1 MEQNLF
7 SREPLGFRSLALA
20 LIACMLLMV
29 SDWQHPE
36 WFKPVRDTL
45 HAAYNPIYRLAN
57 YPMLSGRW
65 LSQQAKSE
73 EVLRRE
79 NTAMQAELLQAD
91 VRLQKLAALSAE
103 NARLRGLL
111 DTPLLLDGRLLI
123 AEIIGTD
130 TNPLRHI
137 LVINRGQADGVFVG
151 QTVLDNQ
158 GVMGQVLAVYPQSA
172 RILLLSDKEHSAS
185 VRVERTGMRAI
196 LTGTGDSGS
205 LLLEYVQNTA
215 DIVAGDRLLTS
226 GLGERFPAGYPIGI
240 VSSVKRPGSQEF
252 ADVRVKPIARLEGT
266 HHVVLLFSQ
275 PLAQIQPQAQPQIRP
290 QVQLHA
296 QP

>member
-7 SREPLGFRSLALA
+7 SREPLGFRAFALA
-20 LIACMLLMV
+20 LIASMLLMV
-29 SDWQHPE
+29 SDWQHPN
-36 WFKPVRDTL
+36 WFKPVRDAL
-45 HAAYNPIYRLAN
+45 HAAYNPIYQLAN
-57 YPMLSGRW
+57 YPVLSSQW

-79 NTAMQAELLQAD
+79 NTAMQAELLQAQ
-91 VRLQKLAALSAE
+91 VRLQKLAELSAE
-103 NARLRGLL
+103 NSRLRGLL
-111 DTPLLLDGRLLI
+111 DTPLILDGRLLI

-137 LVINRGQADGVFVG
+137 LVINRGQKDGVFVG

-158 GVMGQVLAVYPQSA
+158 GVMGQVLAAYPQSS

-205 LLLEYVQNTA
+205 LLLEYVPNTA
-215 DIVAGDRLLTS
+215 DIVVGDRLITS
-226 GLGERFPAGYPIGI
+226 GLGERFPAGYPIGV
-240 VSSVKRPGSQEF
+240 VSSVHQQGSQEF
-252 ADVRVKPIARLEGT
+252 AEVRVKPIARLEGS
-266 HHVVLLFSQ
+266 HHVVLLFSK
-275 PLAQIQPQAQPQIRP
+275 PLARVQPNAQP
-290 QVQLHA
+290 
-296 QP
+296 

>member
-7 SREPLGFRSLALA
+7 SREPLGFRALMLA
-20 LIACMLLMV
+20 LIASMLLMI

-36 WFKPVRDTL
+36 WFKPVRDVL

-57 YPMLSGRW
+57 YPVLSGQW

-73 EVLRRE
+73 DVLRRE
-79 NTAMQAELLQAD
+79 NTAMRAELLQAQ
-91 VRLQKLAALSAE
+91 VRLQKLAELSAE
-103 NARLRGLL
+103 NSRLRGLL
-111 DTPLLLDGRLLI
+111 DTPLILDGRLLI

-137 LVINRGQADGVFVG
+137 LVINRGKRDNVFVG

-158 GVMGQVLAVYPQSA
+158 GVMGQVLAVYPQSS

-205 LLLEYVQNTA
+205 LLLEYVPNTA
-215 DIVAGDRLLTS
+215 DIVVGDRLITS
-226 GLGERFPAGYPIGI
+226 GLGERFPVGYPIG
-240 VSSVKRPGSQEF
+240 VVASVQQRGSQEF
-252 ADVRVKPIARLEGT
+252 AEVRVKPIARLEGS

-275 PLAQIQPQAQPQIRP
+275 PLAQVQP
-290 QVQLHA
+290 HA

>member
-226 GLGERFPAGYPIGI
+226 GLGERFPAGYPIGV

-275 PLAQIQPQAQPQIRP
+275 PLAQIQPQAQSQIRP

>member
-7 SREPLGFRSLALA
+7 SREPLGFRSFTLA
-20 LIACMLLMV
+20 LIASMLLMV
-29 SDWQHPE
+29 SDWQHPD
-36 WFKPVRDTL
+36 WFKPVRDAL
-45 HAAYNPIYRLAN
+45 HAAYNPIYQLAN
-57 YPMLSGRW
+57 YPVLSSQW

-79 NTAMQAELLQAD
+79 NTAMQAELLQSQ
-91 VRLQKLAALSAE
+91 VRLQKLAELSAE
-103 NARLRGLL
+103 NSRLRGLL
-111 DTPLLLDGRLLI
+111 DTPLILDGRLLI

-130 TNPLRHI
+130 ANPLRHI
-137 LVINRGQADGVFVG
+137 LVINRGQKDGVFIG

-158 GVMGQVLAVYPQSA
+158 GVMGQVLAAYPQSS

-205 LLLEYVQNTA
+205 LLLEYVPNTA
-215 DIVAGDRLLTS
+215 DIVVGDRLITS
-226 GLGERFPAGYPIGI
+226 GLGERFPAGYPIGV
-240 VSSVKRPGSQEF
+240 VSSVYQQGSQEF
-252 ADVRVKPIARLEGT
+252 AEVRVKPIARLEGS
-266 HHVVLLFSQ
+266 HHVVLLFSK
-275 PLAQIQPQAQPQIRP
+275 PLARVQP
-290 QVQLHA
+290 HA

>member
-7 SREPLGFRSLALA
+7 SREPLGFRSFTLA
-20 LIACMLLMV
+20 LIASMLLMV
-29 SDWQHPE
+29 SDWQHPD
-36 WFKPVRDTL
+36 WFKPIRDTL
-45 HAAYNPIYRLAN
+45 HAAYNPIYQLAN
-57 YPMLSGRW
+57 YPVLSSQW

-79 NTAMQAELLQAD
+79 NTAMQAELLQAQ
-91 VRLQKLAALSAE
+91 VRLQKLAELSAE
-103 NARLRGLL
+103 NSRLRGLL
-111 DTPLLLDGRLLI
+111 DTPLILDGRLLI

-137 LVINRGQADGVFVG
+137 LVINRGQKDGVFIG

-158 GVMGQVLAVYPQSA
+158 GVMGQVLAAYPQSS

-205 LLLEYVQNTA
+205 LLLEYVPNTA
-215 DIVAGDRLLTS
+215 DILVGDRLITS
-226 GLGERFPAGYPIGI
+226 GLGERFPAGYPIGV
-240 VSSVKRPGSQEF
+240 VSSVHQQGSQEF
-252 ADVRVKPIARLEGT
+252 AEVRVKPIARLEGS
-266 HHVVLLFSQ
+266 HHVVLLFSK
-275 PLAQIQPQAQPQIRP
+275 PLARVQPDAQP
-290 QVQLHA
+290 
-296 QP
+296 

>member
-1 MEQNLF
+1 MQQNLF
-7 SREPLGFRSLALA
+7 SREPLGFRALTIA

-36 WFKPVRDTL
+36 WFNAVRNTL

-57 YPMLSGRW
+57 YPVLSGQW

-73 EVLRRE
+73 DVLRRE
-79 NTAMQAELLQAD
+79 NTAMQAELLQAQ
-91 VRLQKLAALSAE
+91 VRLQKLAELSAE
-103 NARLRGLL
+103 NSRLRGLL
-111 DTPLLLDGRLLI
+111 DTPLILDGRLLI

-137 LVINRGQADGVFVG
+137 LVINRGQQDDVFVG

-158 GVMGQVLAVYPQSA
+158 GVMGQVLAAYPQSS

-205 LLLEYVQNTA
+205 LLLEYVPNTA
-215 DIVAGDRLLTS
+215 DIVVGDRLITS
-226 GLGERFPAGYPIGI
+226 GLGERFPMGYPIG
-240 VSSVKRPGSQEF
+240 VVASVQQLGSQEF
-252 ADVRVKPIARLEGT
+252 AEVRVKPIARLEGS
-266 HHVVLLFSQ
+266 HHVALLFSK
-275 PLAQIQPQAQPQIRP
+275 PLARVQP
-290 QVQLHA
+290 HA